1 MIEVK
6 NLTFKYPH
14 FSFDNLNLKI
24 DTGDVVAIVGNNASG
39 KTTLLNILGGII
51 KSKGEVLIDGEPLS
65 KSKAKIGV
73 VFQNPDNQIIF
84 NNVYDDIAFTLSNFK
99 VDKKEF
105 DERIDYALGLVQM
118 QGYKKHET
126 FTLSAGQK
134 QRIVIA
140 NMLAIKPDI
149 VLFDEASVFLD
160 TQTKQLLY
168 HLFRTLKEMG
178 TTVIFATNL
187 LEEVVYADKTILLD
201 NGKVLKYDESP
212 KIYSDEALLE
222 SLGVYI
228 PLKIKLINK
237 YNLKNLRFDDE
248 VADALTKK

>member
-84 NNVYDDIAFTLSNFK
+84 NNVYDDIAFTLSNLK
-99 VDKKEF
+99 VDT
-105 DERIDYALGLVQM
+105 RHRLV
-118 QGYKKHET
+118 
-126 FTLSAGQK
+126 
-134 QRIVIA
+134 
-140 NMLAIKPDI
+140 
-149 VLFDEASVFLD
+149 
-160 TQTKQLLY
+160 
-168 HLFRTLKEMG
+168 
-178 TTVIFATNL
+178 
-187 LEEVVYADKTILLD
+187 
-201 NGKVLKYDESP
+201 
-212 KIYSDEALLE
+212 
-222 SLGVYI
+222 
-228 PLKIKLINK
+228 
-237 YNLKNLRFDDE
+237 
-248 VADALTKK
+248 